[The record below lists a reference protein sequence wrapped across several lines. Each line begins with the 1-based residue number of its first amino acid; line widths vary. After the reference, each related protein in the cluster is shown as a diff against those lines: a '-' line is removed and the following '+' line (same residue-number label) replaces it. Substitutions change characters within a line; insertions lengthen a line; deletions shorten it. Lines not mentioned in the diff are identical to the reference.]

1 MILIV
6 GRYFEQAAFIA
17 GIQTQVIALCIALP
31 KSGLS
36 RTANVFA
43 FVGLF
48 LDVIGTA
55 TGVAHSLVL
64 QHKIKEITTLQSINS
79 RLTKEAV
86 DIGNQSDESQLE
98 EFKQKFDRFARVMN
112 NRYPPR
118 DEILRFGLLAL
129 PINTAW
135 VPAFVQ
141 DQIGLASSILNLVQ
155 AAQPRSGNSGPSGHL
170 APVATMVFGIVFLG
184 ISVLLVAVGLPSLSK
199 EVWIACTVTVVL
211 LTGGMILPGVYY
223 LNVEKMETK
232 LLINSSS
239 RSCEHD
245 RTWERSRAG

>member
-48 LDVIGTA
+48 LDVVGTA

-79 RLTKEAV
+79 TLKKEAV
-86 DIGNQSDESQLE
+86 DLDNQINEES
-98 EFKQKFDRFARVMN
+98 KQKFDRFARVMN